1 MNAHMFKRDH
11 LKIIM
16 WKSQDTIWSFQLD
29 ADTFGQEYAHSYQLK
44 IKAKCLDFDFKQ
56 KQNSIHCCLI
66 LLECSP
72 LELTLIT
79 EESFSVGWSF

>member
-1 MNAHMFKRDH
+1 
-11 LKIIM
+11 M

-44 IKAKCLDFDFKQ
+44 AKAKCLDFDFKQ
-56 KQNSIHCCLI
+56 KQNSTHHCLI

-72 LELTLIT
+72 
-79 EESFSVGWSF
+79 